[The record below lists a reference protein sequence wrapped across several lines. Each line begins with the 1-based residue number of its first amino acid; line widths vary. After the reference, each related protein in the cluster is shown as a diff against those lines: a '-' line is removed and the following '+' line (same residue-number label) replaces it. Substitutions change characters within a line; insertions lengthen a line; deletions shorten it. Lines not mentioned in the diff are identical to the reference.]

1 MKKYLLT
8 IELRYSRI
16 PKGHWDGGAVFKHIA
31 VGIYNSYEDA
41 MDKGNADIK
50 KILSKYFQ
58 VRSEDK
64 FTKSGLCSGNLV
76 SNCCYSTDK
85 VSYFYSIKTL
95 NFLDLETEIQTA
107 LNESREYK
115 KWLLENKEDDDD

>member
-1 MKKYLLT
+1 
-8 IELRYSRI
+8 
-16 PKGHWDGGAVFKHIA
+16 
-31 VGIYNSYEDA
+31 